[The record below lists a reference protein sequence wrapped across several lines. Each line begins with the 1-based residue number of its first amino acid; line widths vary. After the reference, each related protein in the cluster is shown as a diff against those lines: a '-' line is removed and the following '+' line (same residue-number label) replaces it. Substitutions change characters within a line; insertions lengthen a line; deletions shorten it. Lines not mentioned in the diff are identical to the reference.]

1 MYELICKSMNKTIFL
16 FLLFLVGKNPCQEAL
31 QGIGRRFFQ
40 ASIASLWWAKVS
52 SWAVSSRGMK
62 ECCYFFK
69 LKRIISWHW
78 FVTVGFCLW
87 WSGICYCYWIYCRL
101 WICWT
106 YVNKLVQQHKQESNK
121 EWMCKIGRF
130 WCASCVV
137 LADFPWSV
145 SLESESSSC
154 FGGSKGSVLLRVRD
168 PLLVNKW
175 LLWYLSPG
183 RCFVAVTWHLIP
195 LYD

>member
-1 MYELICKSMNKTIFL
+1 MVETMYELICKSMNKTKNL
-16 FLLFLVGKNPCQEAL
+16 CLLFLVGKNPCQEAL

-106 YVNKLVQQHKQESNK
+106 YVNKLVQQHKQESHK
-121 EWMCKIGRF
+121 EWMCKIGSRF

-145 SLESESSSC
+145 SLESGSSSSW
-154 FGGSKGSVLLRVRD
+154 GSKGSVLRVRD
-168 PLLVNKW
+168 PLLVNKNGCGI
-175 LLWYLSPG
+175 Y
-183 RCFVAVTWHLIP
+183 P
-195 LYD
+195 LKGAL